1 MRWLRIIL
9 PLLLLTAPALAWEKR
24 DGSEI
29 GGKLDSFD
37 FESKELVFDDAAQ
50 PESTRVAFN
59 DLSMKSRQYFLFSP
73 IYHRSFPA
81 DSLWPTE
88 KKKLLLISVAS
99 VVLPLFLGFWISG
112 ALIARKLNPV
122 RALLGFAGSWII
134 GSVLVTIYLIL
145 SVRFDGNTSLLWA
158 GFIVAP
164 IFLSILISAVY
175 SCSTIKGFVIFFS
188 HLFVGVCVSLILLAA
203 TNLLLPEVSQDELW
217 NKLVF
222 RPVGLSPPR
231 T

>member
-9 PLLLLTAPALAWEKR
+9 PLLLATTPTLAWETR

-37 FESKELVFDDAAQ
+37 FDSKELVFDDPAQ

-59 DLSMKSRQYFLFSP
+59 DLSMRSRQHFLFSP
-73 IYHRSFPA
+73 VYHRSFPG
-81 DSLWPTE
+81 DSLWPAE
-88 KKKLLLISVAS
+88 KKKLLLISAVS
-99 VVLPLFLGFWISG
+99 VVVPLFLGFWISG

-122 RALLGFAGSWII
+122 HALLGFAGSWII

-145 SVRFDGNTSLLWA
+145 SARFDGNTSLLWA
-158 GFIVAP
+158 GFIVAA
-164 IFLSILISAVY
+164 IFLSILVSAVY
-175 SCSTIKGFVIFFS
+175 SCSTIKGFAIFFS
-188 HLFVGVCVSLILLAA
+188 HLFVGVCVALILLAT
-203 TNLLLPEVSQDELW
+203 TNLLLPEASRDELW

-222 RPVGLSPPR
+222 RPVGLSPPA